1 MSERVTRSWSLLNP
15 EIEPDNEI
23 IAEERM
29 TVVNPTAIQGKSH
42 GRPSGKTV
50 HKTTTQARVS
60 NVGTRGGK
68 TSLGIRQ
75 DESVEVRVEQETSH
89 QESSASVRGRKQTGN
104 RGGGRTQVSSSKE
117 KSEDKVVTEVAESPV
132 TGVDSHPQSNPIV
145 SVKAVAGKGCSF
157 KEFDACKPPTYKG
170 EYDPV
175 IALRWVK
182 GMELAFDTSKCAEE
196 DKVVYALSM
205 LKYETVMW
213 WDVESG
219 GQSSV
224 VAKEMAWGEFVK
236 RFKAQ
241 FCPLAVVKKL
251 EEEFLSLEQKGM
263 SVREYTTKF
272 IEKSRFTG
280 IYVPNEERRVERFI
294 FGLISDIREFVSNK
308 EPSTFQVAVNAAE
321 MREKEKNRQATERGG
336 DKRKWEGTV
345 RDSKPFKSAKFD
357 QRSVN
362 KFDSK
367 PYSKCNRRHKGECK
381 IDQEGCYKC
390 GKIWHMARDFQS
402 SRSCYQCGS
411 PDHIRTNCPQLKK
424 ESVGGYVEKGS
435 EKKMEPA
442 KARARV
448 FNMSAEEAAEIPDV
462 VTVKEV
468 YDGCSIVIDEQSFPL
483 RLYPMGMGEFDVI
496 VGMDWLASNDAHI
509 DKRCLVKGCV
519 GFLAYVIDAKK
530 EKKGLESVPVVS
542 DYPEVFLEDL
552 TTLPH
557 GRQVEFR
564 IDLVPGAAPIARA
577 PYRLAPV
584 EMKEMMT
591 QLQELLDKGF
601 IRPSTSPW
609 GAPVLFVKKKDGSM
623 RMCIDTVSS
632 IRASYFSKIDLR
644 SGYHQLKVRE
654 EDVPKTAFR
663 TRYGHYEFLV
673 MPFGL
678 TNAPTTFM
686 DLMNRVCSPFLDKY
700 VIVFIDDILIY
711 SRSKEDHETHL
722 RAILELLKREKLYA
736 KFSKCEFWLKEVQFL
751 GHVVSK
757 DGIKVDPAKI
767 EVIKGWEAP
776 KTPSE
781 NVKFVWAEAQKEA
794 FSKLKESLSSAPVL
808 SLPNGTK
815 GFVIYSDASKLGLG
829 CVLMQEGK
837 VIAYASRQ
845 LKEHEK
851 NYPTHDLELAA
862 VVFALK
868 IWRHYLYG
876 IKCQIYTNHKS
887 LQYLFNQK
895 ELNMRQ
901 RRWMELLSDY
911 DCDILYHPGK
921 ANVVADALSSKE
933 HGEITEVVAYRI
945 DVVSNF
951 LEEVIKYQEEA
962 VSKENLKSE
971 RIVGIVNSLV
981 VDNRGVKCFN
991 KRVWIPKAGDL
1002 RQKVL
1007 EEAHRSRYSVHPG
1020 TNKMYRDLKQS
1031 YWWPGL
1037 KKDIAHFVERC
1048 LTCLKV
1054 KAEHQRPYGELH
1066 SLEIPVW
1073 KWDEITMDLVTG
1085 LPRSPKGHDAI
1096 WVIVDRLTKSAHF
1109 LPIKET
1115 YSLEKLARLY
1125 IDEIVT
1131 RHGVPSSIVSDRD
1144 ARFTSAFWRSLQ
1156 RELGSQLNYHASIQ
1170 AAPFEAL
1177 YGRKCRTP
1185 LCWNEVGERQL
1196 TGSEIVQV
1204 TADKVDQIQAILKI
1218 AQDRQKMYVDKR
1230 RKPIEFQIG
1239 DKVMLKVSPWKGV
1252 VRFGKKG
1259 KLRPRFVR
1267 PFIITRRVGEVAY
1280 KLDLPESL
1288 RGIRPTFNVSN
1299 LKKYLAEI
1307 DVVVPLED
1315 IQVDEKLS
1323 YIEEPVAITDLK
1335 IKKLRNKEIRLVKVQ
1350 WNFIKDKSPLGK

>member
-1 MSERVTRSWSLLNP
+1 M
-15 EIEPDNEI
+15 
-23 IAEERM
+23 
-29 TVVNPTAIQGKSH
+29 
-42 GRPSGKTV
+42 
-50 HKTTTQARVS
+50 
-60 NVGTRGGK
+60 
-68 TSLGIRQ
+68 
-75 DESVEVRVEQETSH
+75 
-89 QESSASVRGRKQTGN
+89 
-104 RGGGRTQVSSSKE
+104 
-117 KSEDKVVTEVAESPV
+117 
-132 TGVDSHPQSNPIV
+132 
-145 SVKAVAGKGCSF
+145 
-157 KEFDACKPPTYKG
+157 
-170 EYDPV
+170 
-175 IALRWVK
+175 
-182 GMELAFDTSKCAEE
+182 
-196 DKVVYALSM
+196 
-205 LKYETVMW
+205 
-213 WDVESG
+213 
-219 GQSSV
+219 
-224 VAKEMAWGEFVK
+224 
-236 RFKAQ
+236 
-241 FCPLAVVKKL
+241 
-251 EEEFLSLEQKGM
+251 
-263 SVREYTTKF
+263 
-272 IEKSRFTG
+272 
-280 IYVPNEERRVERFI
+280 
-294 FGLISDIREFVSNK
+294 
-308 EPSTFQVAVNAAE
+308 AVNAVE
-321 MREKEKNRQATERGG
+321 MREKEKNKQATERSG

-345 RDSKPFKSAKFD
+345 RDFKPVKSVKFD
-357 QRSVN
+357 QRPVSKFEN
-362 KFDSK
+362 K
-367 PYSKCNRRHKGECK
+367 PCSKCNRMHKRECK
-381 IDQEGCYKC
+381 INQEGCYKC
-390 GKIWHMARDFQS
+390 GKVGHLARDCHNL
-402 SRSCYQCGS
+402 RSCYQCGS
-411 PDHIRTNCPQLKK
+411 PDHIRLNCPQLKK
-424 ESVGGYVEKGS
+424 GSVGGSIEKGS
-435 EKKMEPA
+435 EKKGEPA

-462 VTVKEV
+462 VTGTFFIDSNYAKVLFDSGENRSFVSPNFVHKLNVKPKKLKRELKVEVADNSQILVEEV
-468 YDGCSIVIDEQSFPL
+468 YDGSSIVIEGQSFPL

-496 VGMDWLASNDAHI
+496 VGMDWLASNDAYI
-509 DKRCLVKGCV
+509 VCNKKLIRIAQPGKEEIVVFGDRRNRNSCLISMIKAKKCLIKGCV
-519 GFLAYVIDAKK
+519 GFLAYVLDAKK

-542 DYPEVFLEDL
+542 EFPEVFPEDL
-552 TTLPH
+552 TTLPPD
-557 GRQVEFR
+557 RQVEFR
-564 IDLVPGAAPIARA
+564 IDLVPGAVPIARA
-577 PYRLAPV
+577 PYRLAPA

-609 GAPVLFVKKKDGSM
+609 GAPILFVKKKDGSM
-623 RMCIDTVSS
+623 RMCIDYRELNKLTVKNKYPLPR
-632 IRASYFSKIDLR
+632 IDDLFDQLQGASYFSKIDMR

-654 EDVPKTAFR
+654 EDVSKTAFR

-678 TNAPTTFM
+678 TNAPATFM

-711 SRSKEDHETHL
+711 SHSKEDHEIHL

-757 DGIKVDPAKI
+757 DGIQVDPAKI
-767 EVIKGWEAP
+767 EAIKGWEAP
-776 KTPSE
+776 KSPSE
-781 NVKFVWAEAQKEA
+781 VRSFLGLAGYYRKFIQDFSRIATPLTTLTRKNVKFIWVEAQKEA
-794 FSKLKESLSSAPVL
+794 FGKLKESLSSAPIL
-808 SLPNGTK
+808 SLPNGSE

-876 IKCQIYTNHKS
+876 IKCQIYTDHKS

-911 DCDILYHPGK
+911 DCEILYHPRK
-921 ANVVADALSSKE
+921 ANVVADALSRKE
-933 HGEITEVVAYRI
+933 HGEIAEVVAFRV

-951 LEEVIKYQEEA
+951 LEEVIKSQEEA
-962 VSKENLKSE
+962 VSTENLKSE

-991 KRVWIPKAGDL
+991 KRVWIPKVGDL

-1020 TNKMYRDLKQS
+1020 TNKMYRD
-1031 YWWPGL
+1031 
-1037 KKDIAHFVERC
+1037 
-1048 LTCLKV
+1048 V
-1054 KAEHQRPYGELH
+1054 KAEHQRPYGELQP
-1066 SLEIPVW
+1066 LEIPVW

-1115 YSLEKLARLY
+1115 YSLETLARLY

-1131 RHGVPSSIVSDRD
+1131 RHGVPSSIVSERD
-1144 ARFTSAFWRSLQ
+1144 ARFTSTFWRSLQ
-1156 RELGSQLNYHASIQ
+1156 RELGSQLKLSTAYHPQTDGQSERTIQTLEDMLRACVIDFKGSWEIHLPLIEFSYNNSYHASIQ

-1196 TGSEIVQV
+1196 AGPEIVQL
-1204 TADKVDQIQAILKI
+1204 TADKVDQIRARLKI
-1218 AQDRQKMYVDKR
+1218 ARDRQKVYADRR

-1252 VRFGKKG
+1252 IRFGKNG
-1259 KLRPRFVR
+1259 KLRPRFVG
-1267 PFIITRRVGEVAY
+1267 PFIITDRVGEVAY
-1280 KLDLPESL
+1280 ELDLPASL
-1288 RGIRPTFNVSN
+1288 SGIHPTFHVSN
-1299 LKKYLAEI
+1299 LKKCLAESDI
-1307 DVVVPLED
+1307 VVPLED
-1315 IQVDEKLS
+1315 IQIDEKLS
-1323 YIEEPVAITDLK
+1323 YIEETVAITDLK

-1350 WNFIKDKSPLGK
+1350 WKFHQGQESTWEVEADMKAQYPQLFNDRIPGTEFP